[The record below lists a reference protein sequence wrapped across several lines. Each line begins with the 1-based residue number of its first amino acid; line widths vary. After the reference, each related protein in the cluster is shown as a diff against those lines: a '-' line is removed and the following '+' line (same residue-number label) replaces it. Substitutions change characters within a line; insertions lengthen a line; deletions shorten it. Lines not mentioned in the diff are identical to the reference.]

1 MPLRIAPFRAA
12 AHLAAAADCRTRPP
26 PATFSC
32 FFHSS
37 PVLRRDDIDSKNHYE
52 TLGVQTSASPKDIK
66 RSFYHLSKTHHPD
79 HNRDDPLASK
89 RFMRIS
95 EAYSVLS
102 HTERRAKY
110 DRDVLRLHEQRSAA
124 AGGPGSPQHRGA
136 SYSSTGP
143 AGGRPASG
151 LSRRRGTFRGPP
163 PSFYRSGGWGAHG
176 AKRSQAHEE
185 STSGTG
191 GSSSSGNHHDAHHHG
206 HHHHRHGHRHEQQQS
221 ASGANGYGNFG
232 GGMGPGSEP
241 FGGGSSGDMP
251 HFDRTAKAAHTR
263 TQGRVDE
270 IRARNAAKKP
280 RFPSGSGDY
289 GEIGSFFAILAVL
302 GVAVGLPYLVMRGW
316 NRKPEK
322 KQKKSQG

>member
-12 AHLAAAADCRTRPP
+12 LHLAAAAGRSTRPP
-26 PATFSC
+26 PSSFSC

-37 PVLRRDDIDSKNHYE
+37 PALRRDDIDSKNHYE
-52 TLGVQTSASPKDIK
+52 TLGVQTTASSKDIK

-102 HTERRAKY
+102 HDDRRAKY
-110 DRDVLRLHEQRSAA
+110 DRDVLRLHDQRAG
-124 AGGPGSPQHRGA
+124 AGGPGSASHRGG

-176 AKRSQAHEE
+176 AKRSQAQDQ
-185 STSGTG
+185 SASG
-191 GSSSSGNHHDAHHHG
+191 SGASHDAHHHHHHHHG
-206 HHHHRHGHRHEQQQS
+206 HHHQHQHQS
-221 ASGANGYGNFG
+221 SGTHGYGNFN
-232 GGMGPGSEP
+232 GGMGPGQDP
-241 FGGGSSGDMP
+241 FGGGGGGSSGDMP

-263 TQGRVDE
+263 TQSRVDE
-270 IRARNAAKKP
+270 IRARNVAKKN
-280 RFPSGSGDY
+280 RFPSASGDY
-289 GEIGSFFAILAVL
+289 GEIGSFFAVLGVL

-316 NRKPEK
+316 SRTTENK
-322 KQKKSQG
+322 KKSTRTAAG

>member
-1 MPLRIAPFRAA
+1 MPVRIAPFRAAAA
-12 AHLAAAADCRTRPP
+12 AHLAAAADRRTRPP
-26 PATFSC
+26 PGALSC
-32 FFHSS
+32 LFHSS

-79 HNRDDPLASK
+79 HNPDDPLASK

-102 HTERRAKY
+102 HTDRRAKY
-110 DRDVLRLHEQRSAA
+110 DRDVLRLHDQRSGA
-124 AGGPGSPQHRGA
+124 GPGGAPQHHHGG

-191 GSSSSGNHHDAHHHG
+191 SSSTSGSRHHG
-206 HHHHRHGHRHEQQQS
+206 HHHHHHHQHQQS
-221 ASGANGYGNFG
+221 TSGAHGFGNFG
-232 GGMGPGSEP
+232 GGGGAAGPGEEP
-241 FGGGSSGDMP
+241 FGGGSGEMP

-280 RFPSGSGDY
+280 RFPSASGDY
-289 GEIGSFFAILAVL
+289 GEVGSFFAVLAVL

-316 NRKPEK
+316 NRPSEK
-322 KQKKSQG
+322 KQKKAQG

>member
-12 AHLAAAADCRTRPP
+12 AAAHLAAAADRRTRPP
-26 PATFSC
+26 PLLVTFAC

-37 PVLRRDDIDSKNHYE
+37 PALRRDDIDGKNHYE
-52 TLGVQTSASPKDIK
+52 TLGLQTSASPKDIK

-102 HTERRAKY
+102 HTDRRAKY
-110 DRDVLRLHEQRSAA
+110 DRDVLRLHDQRNA
-124 AGGPGSPQHRGA
+124 AGGSPQHHGG

-176 AKRSQAHEE
+176 AKRSQAHDE

-191 GSSSSGNHHDAHHHG
+191 GGSSSSGTHHHHHHG
-206 HHHHRHGHRHEQQQS
+206 HHHHHHHQQQQQS
-221 ASGANGYGNFG
+221 ASGAHGFGDFG
-232 GGMGPGSEP
+232 GGAAAGEP
-241 FGGGSSGDMP
+241 FGGGSGEMP

-280 RFPSGSGDY
+280 GFPSPSGDY
-289 GEIGSFFAILAVL
+289 GEVGSFFAVLAVL

-316 NRKPEK
+316 NRGTSEK
-322 KQKKSQG
+322 KQKKTQV

>member
-1 MPLRIAPFRAA
+1 MPLRTAPFRAA
-12 AHLAAAADCRTRPP
+12 AHFVAAADSRTRPA

-32 FFHSS
+32 LFHSS

-102 HTERRAKY
+102 NTDRRAKY
-110 DRDVLRLHEQRSAA
+110 DRDVLRLHDQRAEAAAA
-124 AGGPGSPQHRGA
+124 AGPHHRGA

-176 AKRSQAHEE
+176 AKRSQAHQD
-185 STSGTG
+185 SMSGSG
-191 GSSSSGNHHDAHHHG
+191 GGGGGGQGHHDAHHHRHQHQHQ
-206 HHHHRHGHRHEQQQS
+206 HHQQQQA
-221 ASGANGYGNFG
+221 ASGANGFG
-232 GGMGPGSEP
+232 SGGAGPGQDS
-241 FGGGSSGDMP
+241 FGGSSGEMP

-280 RFPSGSGDY
+280 GFPSASGDY
-289 GEIGSFFAILAVL
+289 GEVGSFFAVLAVL

-316 NRKPEK
+316 NPPDK
-322 KQKKSQG
+322 KQNKTQR

>member
-12 AHLAAAADCRTRPP
+12 AAAHHIAAAADRRTRPP
-26 PATFSC
+26 LGTLTLSC
-32 FFHSS
+32 RFFHGTRS
-37 PVLRRDDIDSKNHYE
+37 LRRDDIDGKNHYE

-102 HTERRAKY
+102 HAERRAKY
-110 DRDVLRLHEQRSAA
+110 DRDVLRLHDQPAAA
-124 AGGPGSPQHRGA
+124 AGPHHGG

-191 GSSSSGNHHDAHHHG
+191 GSASSGTHHHG
-206 HHHHRHGHRHEQQQS
+206 HHHHHPYHHQQQHT
-221 ASGANGYGNFG
+221 ASGAA
-232 GGMGPGSEP
+232 GPGQEP
-241 FGGGSSGDMP
+241 FGGGSGDMP

-280 RFPSGSGDY
+280 RFPSASGDY
-289 GEIGSFFAILAVL
+289 GEVGSFFAILAVL

-316 NRKPEK
+316 NRTSEK
-322 KQKKSQG
+322 KQKTQG

>member
-12 AHLAAAADCRTRPP
+12 AHLVAAADSRTRPP
-26 PATFSC
+26 PSNISS

-37 PVLRRDDIDSKNHYE
+37 SALRRDDIDSKNHYE
-52 TLGVQTSASPKDIK
+52 TLGVQTGASPKDIK

-110 DRDVLRLHEQRSAA
+110 DRDVLRLHDQRAAA
-124 AGGPGSPQHRGA
+124 AGPQHHG

-176 AKRSQAHEE
+176 AKRSQAQQD
-185 STSGTG
+185 SMSGAG
-191 GSSSSGNHHDAHHHG
+191 GSSSHHDAHQHG
-206 HHHHRHGHRHEQQQS
+206 QHHHHHRHNHHQQNQQHQS
-221 ASGANGYGNFG
+221 ESDAHGF
-232 GGMGPGSEP
+232 
-241 FGGGSSGDMP
+241 GSSGSGEMP

-280 RFPSGSGDY
+280 RFPSASGDY
-289 GEIGSFFAILAVL
+289 GEVGSFFAVLAVL

-316 NRKPEK
+316 NRPEK
-322 KQKKSQG
+322 KKQKTQA

>member
-12 AHLAAAADCRTRPP
+12 AHLVAAADSRTRSTPG
-26 PATFSC
+26 TLSS

-37 PVLRRDDIDSKNHYE
+37 PALRRDDIDGKNHYE

-102 HTERRAKY
+102 NTDRRTKY
-110 DRDVLRLHEQRSAA
+110 DRDVLRLHDQRPAAAAA
-124 AGGPGSPQHRGA
+124 AGPHHRGA

-176 AKRSQAHEE
+176 AKRSQAHDD
-185 STSGTG
+185 SMSGGAG
-191 GSSSSGNHHDAHHHG
+191 GGGGHHDAHYYG
-206 HHHHRHGHRHEQQQS
+206 HHHHHHQQQHQHQQQS
-221 ASGANGYGNFG
+221 ASGATGRV
-232 GGMGPGSEP
+232 P
-241 FGGGSSGDMP
+241 FGSASGEMP

-263 TQGRVDE
+263 TQRTVDE

-280 RFPSGSGDY
+280 RTPPASGDY

-316 NRKPEK
+316 NRPDK
-322 KQKKSQG
+322 KQKKNQG